1 MPRHE
6 RSAGFILYRRD
17 PAAAGGRVYLLLDYG
32 RHWDYVKGHVE
43 QGEDDR
49 QAAVRELREETGIGP
64 PRFVEGFERPVDYYF
79 RSNRHGLIHKTVVF
93 FLGETQA
100 RDVILSEEHVGAAFL
115 PYEAAM
121 ARLTYSTARELM
133 KSAHEFLEKH
143 AAGETEHA
151 AAKPVA
157 DAGSGEDAASRLF

>member
-17 PAAAGGRVYLLLDYG
+17 PAAPEGRVYLLLDYG

-49 QAAVRELREETGIGP
+49 QAAVRELKEETGIGP
-64 PRFVEGFERPVDYYF
+64 PRFVDGFAHVVEYYF
-79 RSNRHGLIHKTVVF
+79 RSNRHGLIHKTVAF
-93 FLGETQA
+93 FLGETDA

-121 ARLTYSTARELM
+121 ARLTYATARDLL
-133 KSAHEFLEKH
+133 KNAHEFL
-143 AAGETEHA
+143 TSRA
-151 AAKPVA
+151 AAP
-157 DAGSGEDAASRLF
+157 DATSV